1 MIYDCFTFFN
11 ELELLE
17 LRLEEL
23 YPVVDY
29 FVIVES
35 DLTFSGKPKPLYL
48 AENLDQFSKYAD
60 KMKLVATTADP
71 DVNSW
76 QREYAQRRDIGY
88 GLPNARPTDI
98 IMVSDADE
106 IPRRSVVEKMNK
118 SIPIQAFS
126 LDVFY
131 YGLNSKSTDVHTIR
145 AAQYHKFNELGGAHN
160 VRVTYPE
167 TMPITHNAGWHFS
180 YLGDVEH
187 IIKKFQSFSHT
198 ELDRPDTNNP
208 EILMQRMRAG
218 NDLWGDGH
226 QYEFVEVDD
235 TWPEAVKNNR
245 EKWNKYIWTV

>member
-48 AENLDQFSKYAD
+48 AENLDRFGKYAD
-60 KMKLVATTADP
+60 KIKLVATTADP

-118 SIPIQAFS
+118 S
-126 LDVFY
+126 
-131 YGLNSKSTDVHTIR
+131 
-145 AAQYHKFNELGGAHN
+145 
-160 VRVTYPE
+160 
-167 TMPITHNAGWHFS
+167 
-180 YLGDVEH
+180 
-187 IIKKFQSFSHT
+187 
-198 ELDRPDTNNP
+198 
-208 EILMQRMRAG
+208 
-218 NDLWGDGH
+218 
-226 QYEFVEVDD
+226 
-235 TWPEAVKNNR
+235 
-245 EKWNKYIWTV
+245 